1 MIPLEFEYEAPD
13 TLDGAI
19 ALLSGGDE
27 DVKVLAGGHSLIPLM
42 KLRLAAPSLLTV
54 GPWEVRVLV
63 QPRPDRASA
72 AQVRDG

>member
-27 DVKVLAGGHSLIPLM
+27 DVRCWRAGTRSS
-42 KLRLAAPSLLTV
+42 RS
-54 GPWEVRVLV
+54 
-63 QPRPDRASA
+63 
-72 AQVRDG
+72 